1 MKYTISWSMD
11 GIRRVEEVYNRR
23 EARERANEIAQNLGV
38 SVDVLE
44 KMQHRYGDKVIDR
57 WIVHP

>member
-57 WIVHP
+57 WIVNP